1 MDRLPPLAARYL
13 DALWSVLRSDAPIY
27 AVAAIYVAIGYVFMS
42 GKGYLAFGMLEAYA
56 TAWSVNFGLLGPFF
70 VTIIGLV
77 HIIVRIDG
85 RRRLAFRAMFAPNR
99 VARFVGGTILLLTG
113 VLLFTTMFSAIK
125 TSFPID
131 HGFRFDVAQAN
142 IDKAIHFGVDP
153 WRLLYAF
160 AENPMILRIVEAN
173 YNVVWFI
180 ICYFTLYWVVTSPRT
195 DGMRVRYVLTWML
208 SWAIIGNVMAG
219 TWLSAGPAYYGLVTG
234 DTARFADQ
242 LTFLATTAG
251 ERNSAFNFQAYLWR
265 LYESGNVGIG
275 SGISAFP
282 SIHVAVTTINA
293 LFISEVSRRFGMV
306 MWAYVAFIIMSSVY
320 LGWHYAIDG
329 YVSVVSVTAI
339 YWALRKLVPTL
350 ARLRWK
356 ASAKQPADAIARNS

>member
-1 MDRLPPLAARYL
+1 MDRIRPLAARYL
-13 DALWSVLRSDAPIY
+13 AALWSAMRSDAPIY
-27 AVAAIYVAIGYVFMS
+27 AVAAIYVAIGYIFMS
-42 GKGYLAFGMLEAYA
+42 GKGYLAFGMLNAYYA
-56 TAWSVNFGLLGPFF
+56 AWGINFGLLGPLF

-77 HIIVRIDG
+77 HIVVRVDK
-85 RRRLAFRAMFAPNR
+85 RRKLAYRAMFAPRR
-99 VARFVGGTILLLTG
+99 VGRFVAGTILLLTA

-131 HGFRFDVAQAN
+131 HGFRFDVAQAD

-153 WRLLYAF
+153 WRWLYAV
-160 AENPMILRIVEAN
+160 AQHPLVLRIVEAN
-173 YNVVWFI
+173 YNVLWFI

-195 DGMRVRYVLTWML
+195 TGLRIRYVLTWML
-208 SWAIIGNVMAG
+208 SWAIIGNLIAG

-242 LTFLATTAG
+242 LAFLATTAG
-251 ERNSAFNFQAYLWR
+251 QQNSAHAFQAYLWK

-282 SIHVAVTTINA
+282 SVHVAVTTINA
-293 LFISEVSRRFGMV
+293 LFISEVSRRFGLV
-306 MWAYVAFIIMSSVY
+306 LWAYVAFIIISSVY

-329 YVSVVSVTAI
+329 YVSVVCVTAI
-339 YWALRKLVPTL
+339 YWALRKLVPL
-350 ARLRWK
+350 LSRLRWK
-356 ASAKQPADAIARNS
+356 APVEQPAEVIARNS